1 VGENNTT
8 CVERCVTV
16 RARSMAA

>member
-16 RARSMAA
+16 SARSMAA